1 MNCPRCQGLM
11 LEEHMI
17 DMEAGYGEMWN
28 RSSRCMNCGH
38 RDDAVIQHHRQ
49 LSARPVMATMPVHE
63 TFELDWESENSEL
76 LAA

>member
-28 RSSRCMNCGH
+28 RSSRCANCGH
-38 RDDAVIQHHRQ
+38 RDDAVIQYHRR
-49 LSARPVMATMPVHE
+49 LSAKSVMAPMPIHE
-63 TFELDWESENSEL
+63 AVELDWESEDIES